1 MPIRAQFPQ
10 PNSDSALLANPSSI
24 LKIILRRGSLCS
36 GIRIPFLE
44 LQRMWLLKWGL
55 IPKSMMWVNWN
66 ESSKRDLMG
75 EIFQV
80 LVYDMRVEIDG
91 KQDVNLFFRCV
102 RLCCW
107 MHFQRR
113 GLFSVFWLYGLAIF
127 IDENYTRVNVPVKPP
142 FCECCALAIFT
153 CWLLTLVNAATLL
166 NFQFGSRRVETP
178 ECSVFGLLPSVW
190 LRRGDQ
196 LRLYELNTQHLRLAH
211 RPERDK

>member
-10 PNSDSALLANPSSI
+10 PNSDSALLANRSSI
-24 LKIILRRGSLCS
+24 LNYCQAQIVGLRNTYAFAAFPRAATDAII
-36 GIRIPFLE
+36 
-44 LQRMWLLKWGL
+44 
-55 IPKSMMWVNWN
+55 
-66 ESSKRDLMG
+66 
-75 EIFQV
+75 
-80 LVYDMRVEIDG
+80 
-91 KQDVNLFFRCV
+91 

-127 IDENYTRVNVPVKPP
+127 IDESYTRVNVPVKPP

-153 CWLLTLVNAATLL
+153 CRLLTLVNAATLL

-178 ECSVFGLLPSVW
+178 GCSVFGLLPSVW
-190 LRRGDQ
+190 LRRGHR

-211 RPERDK
+211 RQERDK